1 MRFRDESSTANWL
14 RKRGKAKRPALSRE
28 SRSDLA
34 LCFSMID
41 EDDNGAIDADELR
54 VAFAALGVDA
64 THAQCVAEIARVD
77 RDRSGTIQF
86 PEFVTL
92 VTSLG
97 AASGRDGAKS
107 RTSGRDEAM
116 RRLTAGSDA
125 DADARVVLA
134 EAGVGPDGQGMER
147 ALAEARA
154 RVAATR
160 TEPDPSRDAATSSD
174 VIPAVAPRRSGKLGL
189 YSHFA
194 RAPRSD
200 DGDDIASR
208 KPNVSMPF
216 SLTALEFRRR
226 TSIARV
232 YDAPSRVRV
241 LARADARSA
250 AEAKRAEAA
259 TKAVVAAARREGSYK
274 PGDERAVLM
283 RIMSSM
289 ASTPSTSTSTS
300 KSNDDDGSG
309 GFVPYATRDATD
321 DDVDD
326 DVDVQNRQALLLAA
340 RRDRVAAK
348 FLRYPSN
355 KSAFAN
361 DPDIASASV
370 RLRRETR
377 RFSMAFEDGAPTSTL
392 DARGFPVARVWN
404 GGAKSGAA
412 GKNEKRETKCSRE
425 SLSATHLLESSGD
438 EDDEE
443 DGEVITSRAF
453 LARETRGGDENDP
466 EDAEK
471 RRTRTGASF
480 PSLFRDPEDD
490 ALFFRARKTETLPR
504 SNRAASGDGGP
515 SVVSREFVDSRDR
528 PSARAAAMRAA
539 IARGHFG
546 DENKSEKVKPAFR
559 SVFVGAP
566 AGRDAD
572 AAASANDAM
581 APRASVDAR
590 SGGVPTRDP
599 GARARHAVRTA
610 AAAAGT

>member
-200 DGDDIASR
+200 DEDSVASR

-250 AEAKRAEAA
+250 ADAKRA
-259 TKAVVAAARREGSYK
+259 
-274 PGDERAVLM
+274 
-283 RIMSSM
+283 
-289 ASTPSTSTSTS
+289 
-300 KSNDDDGSG
+300 
-309 GFVPYATRDATD
+309 
-321 DDVDD
+321 
-326 DVDVQNRQALLLAA
+326 
-340 RRDRVAAK
+340 
-348 FLRYPSN
+348 
-355 KSAFAN
+355 
-361 DPDIASASV
+361 
-370 RLRRETR
+370 
-377 RFSMAFEDGAPTSTL
+377 
-392 DARGFPVARVWN
+392 
-404 GGAKSGAA
+404 
-412 GKNEKRETKCSRE
+412 
-425 SLSATHLLESSGD
+425 
-438 EDDEE
+438 
-443 DGEVITSRAF
+443 
-453 LARETRGGDENDP
+453 
-466 EDAEK
+466 
-471 RRTRTGASF
+471 
-480 PSLFRDPEDD
+480 
-490 ALFFRARKTETLPR
+490 
-504 SNRAASGDGGP
+504 
-515 SVVSREFVDSRDR
+515 
-528 PSARAAAMRAA
+528 
-539 IARGHFG
+539 
-546 DENKSEKVKPAFR
+546 
-559 SVFVGAP
+559 
-566 AGRDAD
+566 
-572 AAASANDAM
+572 
-581 APRASVDAR
+581 
-590 SGGVPTRDP
+590 
-599 GARARHAVRTA
+599 
-610 AAAAGT
+610 

>member
-1 MRFRDESSTANWL
+1 
-14 RKRGKAKRPALSRE
+14 
-28 SRSDLA
+28 
-34 LCFSMID
+34 
-41 EDDNGAIDADELR
+41 
-54 VAFAALGVDA
+54 
-64 THAQCVAEIARVD
+64 
-77 RDRSGTIQF
+77 
-86 PEFVTL
+86 
-92 VTSLG
+92 
-97 AASGRDGAKS
+97 
-107 RTSGRDEAM
+107 
-116 RRLTAGSDA
+116 
-125 DADARVVLA
+125 
-134 EAGVGPDGQGMER
+134 
-147 ALAEARA
+147 
-154 RVAATR
+154 
-160 TEPDPSRDAATSSD
+160 
-174 VIPAVAPRRSGKLGL
+174 
-189 YSHFA
+189 
-194 RAPRSD
+194 
-200 DGDDIASR
+200 
-208 KPNVSMPF
+208 MPF

-283 RIMSSM
+283 RMRSSM
-289 ASTPSTSTSTS
+289 AS
-300 KSNDDDGSG
+300 DDD
-309 GFVPYATRDATD
+309 D
-321 DDVDD
+321 DDIN
-326 DVDVQNRQALLLAA
+326 VDVQNRRALLAA

-425 SLSATHLLESSGD
+425 SLSATHLLESSGG

-443 DGEVITSRAF
+443 DGEVITARA
-453 LARETRGGDENDP
+453 LSSRETRAGDEIDP

-471 RRTRTGASF
+471 RRIRGAAF
-480 PSLFRDPEDD
+480 PSLFRDSEDD
-490 ALFFRARKTETLPR
+490 ALFFRGRKTETLPR

-546 DENKSEKVKPAFR
+546 DKNKSEKVKPAFR

>member
-200 DGDDIASR
+200 DGDEILSR

-289 ASTPSTSTSTS
+289 ESTPSTSTSTS

-321 DDVDD
+321 DDVD
-326 DVDVQNRQALLLAA
+326 VQNRRALLAA

-377 RFSMAFEDGAPTSTL
+377 RFSMAFEDGAPVGTL

-425 SLSATHLLESSGD
+425 SLSATHLLESSGG

-443 DGEVITSRAF
+443 DGEVITARAL

-471 RRTRTGASF
+471 RRIRGAAF
-480 PSLFRDPEDD
+480 PSLFRDSEDD
-490 ALFFRARKTETLPR
+490 ALFFRGRKTETLPR

-515 SVVSREFVDSRDR
+515 SVVSRDFVDSRDR

-546 DENKSEKVKPAFR
+546 DKNKSEKVKPAFR